1 MPDYCPDHSEHSR
14 AIRHHDSRLDKHSAT
29 LDELREDQFD
39 LRLNLQ
45 KLSDIEGKTNEI
57 LSRQDSRLD
66 NHEERIS
73 NIEDQPARDIKRV
86 KDYVLSAF
94 GGALGTGLIALF
106 VFALTKSIQL

>member
-14 AIRHHDSRLDKHSAT
+14 AIKHHDSRLDKHSTT

-45 KLSDIEGKTNEI
+45 KLSDIAGNTSELL
-57 LSRQDSRLD
+57 LSQASRLD
-66 NHEERIS
+66 NHEERLS

-106 VFALTKSIQL
+106 VLALTNSIQL